1 MCLVVVI
8 NVGDRYNF
16 PYSKDIPGLS
26 CNLRTEQ
33 CNCCHLGCILQ
44 RSHSAI
50 SQTKA
55 NRSACYNAGANFDSF
70 LTKPCERKTLVMAE
84 KSQKPLSYFF
94 KRRKQC
100 EDESDKESTTMQVA
114 HEDLN
119 DVDDPT
125 KEIATKAKR
134 KFQPR
139 WLKSYPW
146 LDYDQVNN
154 SKEVQFM

>member
-1 MCLVVVI
+1 
-8 NVGDRYNF
+8 
-16 PYSKDIPGLS
+16 
-26 CNLRTEQ
+26 
-33 CNCCHLGCILQ
+33 
-44 RSHSAI
+44 
-50 SQTKA
+50 
-55 NRSACYNAGANFDSF
+55 
-70 LTKPCERKTLVMAE
+70 MAK
-84 KSQKPLSYFF
+84 KSQKRLSYFF

-100 EDESDKESTTMQVA
+100 EDESGKESTTMQVA

-119 DVDDPT
+119 NIDDPT
-125 KEIATKAKR
+125 KNIATKAKR